1 MGLIKFFGKQALKR
15 FKNSVD
21 ELNQALNE
29 IDMENVEAHFNELK
43 EDFNKEFDKLK
54 EKFYT
59 VGKKFVVEIPY
70 DRDTQKLSFKMENG
84 MITVV
89 VETDETTSNGTF
101 VSKST
106 TTRNIPESVNVN
118 EFKQKYLEDEKKML
132 FIFKPK
138 KVEQVT
144 ENEEVTDDF
153 EPIGE
158 EGAETVSEECEDARE
173 QLIKKMV
180 HMHLNGCSYRKIA
193 QECGVSDKT
202 CKRWINEWLTEHD
215 AAGCA

>member
-29 IDMENVEAHFNELK
+29 IDMENVEARFNELK

-89 VETDETTSNGTF
+89 VETDETTANGTF

-158 EGAETVSEECEDARE
+158 EGGEECEDARE

-215 AAGCA
+215 AAVCA

>member
-29 IDMENVEAHFNELK
+29 IDMDNVEARFNELK

-89 VETDETTSNGTF
+89 VETDETTENGTF

-118 EFKQKYLEDEKKML
+118 EFKQKYLEDDKKML

-138 KVEQVT
+138 KVEQD
-144 ENEEVTDDF
+144 TDDF

-158 EGAETVSEECEDARE
+158 EKLETVGGEDVIAEAETAKQ
-173 QLIKKMV
+173 QLVKKML
-180 HMHLNGCSYRKIA
+180 HMHFNGCSYRKIS

-202 CKRWINEWLTEHD
+202 VKRWIE
-215 AAGCA
+215 AALKEDDECVCN